1 MTVNHK
7 EVYNPNINKTII
19 NYDEMT
25 DTLVNTIPNNKKKPY
40 ILDLGSGTGCLTEK
54 ILKRFPK
61 AHITC
66 IDVSPVMIKTAKN
79 NLKKYDNV
87 EFIQDDFTNINAY
100 NKYDAII
107 TAITLNYLTR
117 KTKETLI
124 KRIYKAL
131 KNEGVFYNA
140 DLIKANSQY
149 NERLN
154 KKEFYNYLKQK
165 DILIESSIKTEI
177 KETNTTLPL
186 IEDIE
191 ILEKTG
197 FKQIDLIWKH
207 YSNGVY
213 GGTKIE
219 R

>member
-1 MTVNHK
+1 MTDNCK
-7 EVYNPNINKTII
+7 EVYNPNINRTII

-25 DTLVNTIPNNKKKPY
+25 DALINAIPNNKEKPY
-40 ILDLGSGTGCLTEK
+40 ILDLGSGTGCLAEK

-66 IDVSPVMIKTAKN
+66 IDISQVMIKTAKN

-87 EFIQDDFTNINAY
+87 DFIQGDFTNINVC

-117 KTKETLI
+117 KSKETLSE
-124 KRIYKAL
+124 KIYKAL

-154 KKEFYNYLKQK
+154 RKEFYNYLKQK
-165 DILIESSIKTEI
+165 DILIETSIKTDI
-177 KETNTTLPL
+177 KETNTTLSL
-186 IEDIE
+186 IEYME

>member
-1 MTVNHK
+1 MTDNCK

-25 DTLVNTIPNNKKKPY
+25 DALINAIPDNKEEPY

-61 AHITC
+61 AHIIC
-66 IDVSPVMIKTAKN
+66 IDISPIMIKTAKN
-79 NLKKYDNV
+79 NLKEYDNV
-87 EFIQDDFTNINAY
+87 DFIQDDFTNINTY

-117 KTKETLI
+117 KSKEALAE
-124 KRIYKAL
+124 KIYKAL

-140 DLIKANSQY
+140 DLIKANSKY
-149 NERLN
+149 NDRLN
-154 KKEFYNYLKQK
+154 KKEFHNYLKQK
-165 DILIESSIKTEI
+165 DILIETSVKTEI

-186 IEDIE
+186 IECME